1 MINVITVQQIMSWH
15 PCSGYTAERVT
26 ELIGAGKS
34 PRELAALE
42 IPIEDRPWVL
52 HRILRSVSVEIW
64 KEYLDWCALRACCYA
79 DAAAAADVSAT
90 AANAART
97 ADAAYRAAVAA
108 YRAADVYRAAYADAA
123 ADYAAAAYADA
134 AIEAAA
140 AAAYHAARA
149 ATPYATASGAARADY
164 AAEQQM
170 QLAYVLE
177 LIERII

>member
-1 MINVITVQQIMSWH
+1 MITVQQIMGWC
-15 PCSGYTAERVT
+15 PCDYYTDTYVT
-26 ELIGAGKS
+26 ALIGAGKS

-42 IPIEDRPWVL
+42 IPIDDRLWVL
-52 HRILRSVSVEIW
+52 HRYLRSVSVDRW
-64 KEYLDWCALRACCYA
+64 REYIGWCALRTHCY
-79 DAAAAADVSAT
+79 
-90 AANAART
+90 
-97 ADAAYRAAVAA
+97 AVAA

-149 ATPYATASGAARADY
+149 ATPYATASGAAPADY